1 VCVCVVMSSGL
12 LVTKMLGVGVDG
24 GIVVS
29 RHGHSLVADRVIVNA
44 VQLMR

>member
-1 VCVCVVMSSGL
+1 MSSRL
-12 LVTKMLGVGVDG
+12 LRTKMRVVEVDDGV
-24 GIVVS
+24 VVS